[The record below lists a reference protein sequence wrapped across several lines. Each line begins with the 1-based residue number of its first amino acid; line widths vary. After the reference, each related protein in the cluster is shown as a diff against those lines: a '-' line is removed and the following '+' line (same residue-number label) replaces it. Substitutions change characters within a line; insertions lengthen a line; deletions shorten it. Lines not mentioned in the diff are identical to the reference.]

1 MRVLLVDDHHLFR
14 QGLKFLLADLDTGIE
29 FCEADSLPAALA
41 LALAHTPD
49 LVLVDLHMPGEDAM
63 AVLGRMRSTF
73 DASMLVVLSSEDNP
87 ATIRRAIE
95 AGASGYVPKSS
106 TPQVLIAALRLV
118 MAGGIYIPPPAL
130 RAFAGTAPPAPA
142 HTAPAPQR
150 YSEHLS
156 GRQMEVLLKAVQG
169 KANKVIAREM
179 QLSEGTIKAHLSA
192 AFRILGVQNRT
203 EAVFAAARMGLQPGV
218 PVPVSVPAP
227 APALRG

>member
-14 QGLKFLLADLDTGIE
+14 QGLKFLLADLDTGIT
-29 FCEADSLPAALA
+29 FCEADKLSAALEFA
-41 LALAHTPD
+41 TAQPPD
-49 LVLVDLHMPGEDAM
+49 LVLVDLHMPGEESM
-63 AVLGRMRSTF
+63 GVLTRMRSTF

-130 RAFAGTAPPAPA
+130 RAFAGAAPPARVA
-142 HTAPAPQR
+142 AAPAAPR
-150 YSEHLS
+150 CTENLS

-179 QLSEGTIKAHLSA
+179 QLSEGTVKAHLSA

-218 PVPVSVPAP
+218 IVQ
-227 APALRG
+227 